1 ESCPAEDRYK
11 ANFPFAA
18 TGISSKSTR
27 RRKKHCHDTIWESIG
42 RTRAISCMRLENG
55 KKIKEIEVQ
64 QTAEGLA
71 EFGRWLDER
80 RSAGTE
86 LWAAIEKPQGRI
98 VDFLLDHG
106 VVVYPVN
113 PKALDR
119 ARDRFR
125 MSQSK
130 SDGFDAYVLAEFL
143 RTDHSH
149 LR

>member
-1 ESCPAEDRYK
+1 LKRYY
-11 ANFPFAA
+11 
-18 TGISSKSTR
+18 TGVDWADKD
-27 RRKKHCHDTIWESIG
+27 HQVYVGD
-42 RTRAISCMRLENG
+42 ENG
-55 KKIKEIEVQ
+55 TKIAEMKVPETVQ
-64 QTAEGLA
+64 GLA

-80 RSAGTE
+80 RAEGIE

-119 ARDRFR
+119 NRDRFR

-130 SDGFDAYVLAEFL
+130 SDPFDA
-143 RTDHSH
+143 
-149 LR
+149 